1 MPSERPVLLL
11 SDFLFHVAG
20 AFRGPVELSVVFS
33 CCPFERCSGLEGEF
47 EGNAITAGEESHF
60 VSLNT
65 GCAHLHSRQKA

>member
-1 MPSERPVLLL
+1 MPPERPVLLL

-33 CCPFERCSGLEGEF
+33 GCGLEGEF
-47 EGNAITAGEESHF
+47 EGNAITPGEKSHF

-65 GCAHLHSRQKA
+65 GCAHLHSRQKR

>member
-1 MPSERPVLLL
+1 MPSERPDLLL

-33 CCPFERCSGLEGEF
+33 GCERCSGLEGEF

-65 GCAHLHSRQKA
+65 GCAHLHSRQKG